1 MARTLINNG
10 TILAA
15 EGCYAGYVIFE
26 GDTICEVGQ
35 GAYTERFDGTVINAA
50 GKYVMPGVIDAHVH
64 FREPGLTHKADWASE
79 SAAAAAG
86 GVTSVFDMPNTNPV
100 TVSLGEVERKA
111 EIASQKSVVNYSVWL
126 GATNSN
132 LREITRLNPR
142 EVCGV
147 KLFMGS
153 STGGMLVDD
162 NYTLSGVFAESPIII
177 SAHCESE
184 ARIAANSA
192 TLKERFPEATAT
204 IHPEVRDAEACYASS
219 ALAVELADKYGS
231 RLNVAHITT
240 ARELALFDEK
250 PLSQKKITAEVTAS
264 HLWFCDE
271 DYPSLGN
278 FIKCNPSI
286 KSRADREAL
295 RLTLGRRIDTI
306 ATDHAPHALAEKQ
319 NPYWNAPSGM
329 PMIGHSLV
337 VALELAR
344 MGVMSREMV
353 VRLMCNAPADL
364 YNISDRGYL
373 RAGCKADIVIVDP
386 MAEWTVSREN
396 IISKC
401 GWSPLVGT
409 KLSHRVVRTYINGR
423 EVWNGSEIC
432 TDRTGER
439 IVFAR

>member
-10 TILAA
+10 TILSA
-15 EGCYAGYVIFE
+15 EGCFAGYVIFE
-26 GDTICEVGQ
+26 GDTIRQVGQ
-35 GAYTERFDGTVINAA
+35 GNYTEPFDGTVVDAR

-100 TVSLGEVERKA
+100 TVTLDEVERKA
-111 EIASQKSVVNYSVWL
+111 EIAAARSVVNYSVWL

-132 LREITRLNPR
+132 LKEVTRLNPR

-162 NYTLSGVFAESPIII
+162 TYTLSGVFAESPVII

-184 ARIAANSA
+184 QRIAENSA
-192 TLKERFPEATAT
+192 TLKERFPDAVAT
-204 IHPEVRDAEACYASS
+204 IHPEVRDAEACYRSS
-219 ALAVELADKYGS
+219 AVAVELADKYGS

-240 ARELALFDEK
+240 ARELALFEDK
-250 PLSQKKITAEVTAS
+250 PMADKKITAEVTAA

-271 DYPSLGN
+271 DYPTLGN
-278 FIKCNPSI
+278 FIKCNPAV
-286 KSRADREAL
+286 KTRADRQAL
-295 RLTLGRRIDTI
+295 RSALGGRIDSI
-306 ATDHAPHALAEKQ
+306 VTDHAPHTLAEKQ
-319 NPYWNAPSGM
+319 KPYWMAPSGM
-329 PMIGHSLV
+329 PMVGHSLA
-337 VALELAR
+337 VALELAE
-344 MGVMSREMV
+344 MGVMSRQMV

-364 YNISDRGYL
+364 YNIERRGYL
-373 RAGCKADIVIVDP
+373 REGYKADIVIVDP
-386 MAEWTVSREN
+386 QSRWTVSREN
-396 IISKC
+396 IVSKC

-409 KLSHRVVRTYINGR
+409 ALSHRVVSTYVNGR
-423 EVWNGSEIC
+423 EVWNGTEIC

-439 IVFAR
+439 ITFDR